1 MGGHAYEGLLQE
13 RHEGVSAILAP
24 PPLRRSYDIWS
35 DILLRR
41 LAKSELQELLHGLEE
56 PEMKT
61 KLLLVGGDQRQKARV
76 ERYFKVKITHWEQS
90 YSPRG
95 KFPASVDGV
104 IIWAKHCSHQST
116 IKARNGVQGTGIP
129 LHEVRATSDLL
140 AKTEEMGFE
149 LRLNGS
155 GKPKLWTE
163 RTDHPRYEA
172 GANEEDA
179 NEELRE
185 KRMVELGGKLD
196 EKRKDVSDALELA
209 ALALAELHS
218 AEHDVIGEALAGQQA
233 PDESHQ
239 IKALGERVRELE
251 QDVKTARDNEAKWRT
266 KGLEAEARADAAER
280 KLRRLKNALA
290 D

>member
-1 MGGHAYEGLLQE
+1 
-13 RHEGVSAILAP
+13 VSAILAP
-24 PPLRRSYDIWS
+24 PPLRRSYDIWC

-41 LAKSELQELLHGLEE
+41 LAKSELQELLYELEE

-76 ERYFKVKITHWEQS
+76 ERYFKAKITHWEQS
-90 YSPRG
+90 STPRG
-95 KFPASVDGV
+95 RFPSSVDGV

-129 LHEVRATSDLL
+129 LHEVRSTSDLL

-179 NEELRE
+179 NEEARE
-185 KRMVELGGKLD
+185 ERLVAMSEVLD
-196 EKRKDVSDALELA
+196 NKRKEVNDALELA
-209 ALALAELHS
+209 SMALSDLHA
-218 AEHDVIGEALAGQQA
+218 AEHDVLREALAKQEA
-233 PDESHQ
+233 PDQSHQ
-239 IKALGERVRELE
+239 LSA
-251 QDVKTARDNEAKWRT
+251 D
-266 KGLEAEARADAAER
+266 KGQ
-280 KLRRLKNALA
+280 
-290 D
+290 